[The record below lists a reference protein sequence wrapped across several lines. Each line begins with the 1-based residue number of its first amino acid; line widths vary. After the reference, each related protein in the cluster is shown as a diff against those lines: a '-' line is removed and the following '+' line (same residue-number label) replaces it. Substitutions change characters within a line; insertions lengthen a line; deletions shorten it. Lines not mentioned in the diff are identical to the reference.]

1 VKKMEIGLVKIS
13 TKGQIVIP
21 NNIRTKLG
29 LVKDEQLMV
38 MSEDNEIIIKP
49 IKDVLNIKKK
59 KSKYAEDFVRAM
71 RHDKILTEMEK
82 GKELKAEDVLR

>member
-1 VKKMEIGLVKIS
+1 MEIGLVKIS

>member
-1 VKKMEIGLVKIS
+1 MI
-13 TKGQIVIP
+13 
-21 NNIRTKLG
+21 
-29 LVKDEQLMV
+29 
-38 MSEDNEIIIKP
+38 
-49 IKDVLNIKKK
+49 DVLNIKKK